1 MATSEF
7 MHSRKALAIVLP
19 IAGAFALLLLAL
31 GGDSLVTRVQAAEIA
46 IDENAQPAGRDLLE
60 KLSTLSQFD
69 ALEATST
76 DSVRAVP
83 AACLSAYLLLGG
95 DFAPVARSFDIGPK
109 PTYGNLHR
117 LQEALYQQADR
128 DGVSGIRAS
137 ATASYDTSG
146 VLSDWSMRGDD
157 ELHRV
162 LEPLQLLSERLYGP
176 TLGTETQKGER
187 LMTLLTED
195 STRVFLV
202 GLALEPGARTLHAL
216 PEEGSE
222 NHFVLVIWHD
232 NGFEALDS
240 WRPPGSR
247 TRVRWSDETAAAM
260 LFDTHNVVYWLSRR

>member
-1 MATSEF
+1 MPH
-7 MHSRKALAIVLP
+7 MRKALTIVLP
-19 IAGAFALLLLAL
+19 IVSAFVLLGLVL
-31 GGDSLVTRVQAAEIA
+31 GGDTLVPRAFAADVV
-46 IDENAQPAGRDLLE
+46 IDETAPPAGRDLLE

-95 DFAPVARSFDIGPK
+95 DFASVARPFDIGGK

-128 DGVSGIRAS
+128 DGVPGIRAS
-137 ATASYDTSG
+137 ATALYDTSD

-162 LEPLQLLSERLYGP
+162 LEPLKLSSERLYGP
-176 TLGTETQKGER
+176 TRATETQKGER
-187 LMTLLTED
+187 LMNLLTED

-202 GLALEPGARTLHAL
+202 GLALEPESRTLHAL

-222 NHFVLVIWHD
+222 NHYVLVIWHD

-240 WRPPGSR
+240 WRPAGSR

-260 LFDTHNVVYWLSRR
+260 LFDTRNVIYWLSR

>member
-1 MATSEF
+1 MATGSLQ
-7 MHSRKALAIVLP
+7 HSRKALAIALP
-19 IAGAFALLLLAL
+19 IAGAFALLAVAL
-31 GGDSLVTRVQAAEIA
+31 GGDALVPRVRAAEVT
-46 IDENAQPAGRDLLE
+46 IDETAQPVGRDMLE

-83 AACLSAYLLLGG
+83 AACLNAYLLLGG
-95 DFAPVARSFDIGPK
+95 DFASVARMFDIGGK

-117 LQEALYQQADR
+117 LQDALYQQAER
-128 DGVSGIRAS
+128 DGVPGIRAS
-137 ATASYDTSG
+137 ATALYDTSD

-162 LEPLQLLSERLYGP
+162 LEPLRLTSERLYGP
-176 TLGTETQKGER
+176 TRASETQKGER
-187 LMTLLTED
+187 LMNLLTED

-202 GLALEPGARTLHAL
+202 GLALEPESRTLHAL
-216 PEEGSE
+216 PEEGGE
-222 NHFVLVIWHD
+222 NHYVLVLWHD

-240 WRPPGSR
+240 WRPAGSR

-260 LFDTHNVVYWLSRR
+260 LFDTRNVIYWLRR